1 MFINFTIL
9 GPTVIGPTFKVK
21 FPMAVEISHAEPFDP
36 LRSISD
42 TDITEFLRSKR
53 INSLKESYAVF
64 LVL

>member
-9 GPTVIGPTFKVK
+9 DPTVIEPTFKVK

-53 INSLKESYAVF
+53 ISSLKESYAVC